1 MSSGSTKPLV
11 RNDDICDVPGILVGH
26 DTQLEAGTGC
36 TVVLCEWPALGS
48 VDVRGGAPATRETDL
63 LSPLAFMQEVHA
75 VLLTGGSAFGL
86 DAATG
91 VMRVLS
97 ARGVGFETGVAR
109 VPIVPAAALFDLAIG
124 AVDIRPDADAGARA
138 TLAAARGPVA
148 QGSVGAGTGA
158 TIGKMGGP
166 ALSTKGG
173 IGSASAT
180 LPDGHILGALVA
192 VNALG
197 DVYEESSGQILAGAR
212 APLGGGWLA
221 NEPDGRGGQEWSSAQ
236 MPTDASGPG
245 SNSTLAVLATN
256 AAFSKAELAKL
267 AQMAHDGL
275 AISIRPAHTPRDG
288 DIIFALS
295 TASPEDMDPHL
306 RRGGWLDQ
314 LPLMMAGP
322 LAARTL
328 ARAVNKAVRL
338 ATALHGVPA
347 LQDLPFA
354 QDRRP

>member
-1 MSSGSTKPLV
+1 MLAGSTKPLV

-91 VMRVLS
+91 VMRQLS
-97 ARGVGFETGVAR
+97 ARGVGYDTGVAR

-124 AVDIRPDADAGARA
+124 AADIRPDADAGARA
-138 TLAAARGPVA
+138 TLAAAGGPVA

-158 TIGKMGGP
+158 TIGKMVGP

-173 IGSASAT
+173 IGSASVT

-221 NEPDGRGGQEWSSAQ
+221 NEPNGLGAQERSSAQ
-236 MPTDASGPG
+236 MPSGASGPG
-245 SNSTLAVLATN
+245 SNTTLAVLATN
-256 AAFSKAELAKL
+256 APFSKAELAKL

-275 AISIRPAHTPRDG
+275 AISIRPAHTPKDG

-295 TASPEDMDPHL
+295 TARPEGVDPHL
-306 RRGGWLDQ
+306 QRGGGLGM
-314 LPLMMAGP
+314 LSLMMAGA

-328 ARAVNKAVRL
+328 ARAVNKAIRL

-354 QDRRP
+354 QDNRP